1 MLTACVVWT
10 AFNTGLE
17 SYECLKS
24 AVWDAQDVPQE
35 KVIGGDKDKPF
46 GAINRP
52 CMFTVSTQESGHVI
66 SQYYEF
72 DFWDICWLVYSCFFH
87 SLPLQWWV
95 ISENLV
101 LSEVRSG
108 GRGKYVITT
117 FDSPFSTPLHTFVN
131 KQSQNLSV
139 EANRYSLGIHFSLMA
154 WLDLYFVPYIYESN
168 LTHLKVLIRHTGE
181 LENWYIR

>member
-1 MLTACVVWT
+1 MDRITHYGCLWLFIQLWEYSHLPSCSNPWTNQNIFAAVLMEWPWSCRLTSSSSVGGVLTACVVWT

-108 GRGKYVITT
+108 GRGKYVNTT
-117 FDSPFSTPLHTFVN
+117 FDSPLHF
-131 KQSQNLSV
+131 
-139 EANRYSLGIHFSLMA
+139 IP
-154 WLDLYFVPYIYESN
+154 W
-168 LTHLKVLIRHTGE
+168 
-181 LENWYIR
+181 